1 MTPFWYLMRFSLR
14 IFFFFWSPS
23 SIKIE
28 ILMPRYFT
36 PESNG
41 REFILKIYPEN
52 LFKTNLI
59 HISAPQSSSAE
70 SFGQRQSAKMLG
82 DSNHVL

>member
-1 MTPFWYLMRFSLR
+1 
-14 IFFFFWSPS
+14 
-23 SIKIE
+23 
-28 ILMPRYFT
+28 MPRYFT